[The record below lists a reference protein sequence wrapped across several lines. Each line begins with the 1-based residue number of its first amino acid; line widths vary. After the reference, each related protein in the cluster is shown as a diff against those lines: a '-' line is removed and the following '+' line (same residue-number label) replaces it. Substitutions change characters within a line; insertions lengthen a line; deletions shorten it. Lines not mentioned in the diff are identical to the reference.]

1 MHRPARAKASERA
14 ARSTNTGDNQIKK
27 GKKRA
32 LEIEAVPVDEKPPL
46 GEGLAQPDFTPVP
59 EAVQGDDDPA
69 AENSP
74 APAVLAGD
82 DVEEEPEA

>member
-1 MHRPARAKASERA
+1 MTTFE
-14 ARSTNTGDNQIKK
+14 TGTDLGGI
-27 GKKRA
+27 
-32 LEIEAVPVDEKPPL
+32 LEIEAVPVDDQPPL
-46 GEGLAQPDFTPVP
+46 GEGLASPPGQPDFSPVP

-74 APAVLAGD
+74 APAVLADD

>member
-1 MHRPARAKASERA
+1 MAASSRRRRTELDVE
-14 ARSTNTGDNQIKK
+14 T
-27 GKKRA
+27 
-32 LEIEAVPVDEKPPL
+32 VPLAEKLPL
-46 GEGLAQPDFTPVP
+46 GEGLPSPPMVPAVLADAPDFAPVL

>member
-1 MHRPARAKASERA
+1 M
-14 ARSTNTGDNQIKK
+14 
-27 GKKRA
+27 
-32 LEIEAVPVDEKPPL
+32 
-46 GEGLAQPDFTPVP
+46 LADAPDFAPVP

-74 APAVLAGD
+74 APAVLADD